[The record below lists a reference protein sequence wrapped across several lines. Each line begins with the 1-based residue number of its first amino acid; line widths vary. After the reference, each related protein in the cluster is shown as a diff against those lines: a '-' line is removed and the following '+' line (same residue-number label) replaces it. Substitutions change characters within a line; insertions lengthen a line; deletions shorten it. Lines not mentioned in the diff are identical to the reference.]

1 MVAQMGAT
9 SSAKKVAKQFK
20 LLTKIGSGSFGA
32 VYEARHEST
41 GCIVAIKVS
50 EQRPRLNN

>member
-1 MVAQMGAT
+1 MGAT
-9 SSAKKVAKQFK
+9 SSAKKVSKQFK

-41 GCIVAIKVS
+41 GCIVAIKVRKHS
-50 EQRPRLNN
+50 NER